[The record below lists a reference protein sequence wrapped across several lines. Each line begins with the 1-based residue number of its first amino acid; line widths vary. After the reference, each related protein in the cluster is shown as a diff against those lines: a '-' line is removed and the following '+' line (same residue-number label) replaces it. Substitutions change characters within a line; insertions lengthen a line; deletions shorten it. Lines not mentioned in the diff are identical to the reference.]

1 MGDLLGMVVSGLFGG
16 GVGLLGTLVSRVFG
30 WLEEREKIRRLE
42 AQNAHEFKMQEL
54 QNQARVAEREHE
66 YATAIV
72 QTDAQMRTATYR
84 HDGPIGE
91 TYRWVN
97 AVRALMRP
105 ALTIISCGL
114 WGWVIY
120 LGVIVFGDRGAYM
133 DAIAQANFLATTT
146 FVWWFGARDTQKA
159 K

>member
-1 MGDLLGMVVSGLFGG
+1 MDIIGMVASGLFGG
-16 GVGLLGTLVSRVFG
+16 GVGLLGTVVSRVFG
-30 WLEEREKIRRLE
+30 WLEEREKIRRLQV
-42 AQNAHEFKMQEL
+42 QNAHEFNMQRL
-54 QNQARVAEREHE
+54 QNEAAIAEREHE
-66 YATAIV
+66 YATTAM
-72 QTDAQMRTATYR
+72 QTDAQIRTASYQ

-105 ALTIISCGL
+105 VLTITACGL

-120 LGVIVFGDRGAYM
+120 LGVVVFGDRSAYM
-133 DAIAQANFLATTT
+133 EAIAQANFLATTT
-146 FVWWFGARDTQKA
+146 FVWWFGSRDKQKA

>member
-1 MGDLLGMVVSGLFGG
+1 MELIGMVVSGLFGG

-42 AQNAHEFKMQEL
+42 VQNAHEFKMQGL
-54 QNQARVAEREHE
+54 QNEARVAEREHE

-72 QTDAQMRTATYR
+72 QTDAQMRTASYR
-84 HDGPIGE
+84 HDGPIGDA
-91 TYRWVN
+91 YRWVN

-105 ALTIISCGL
+105 LLTIVSCGL

-133 DAIAQANFLATTT
+133 EAIAQANFLATTT
-146 FVWWFGARDTQKA
+146 FVWWFGARDKQKA